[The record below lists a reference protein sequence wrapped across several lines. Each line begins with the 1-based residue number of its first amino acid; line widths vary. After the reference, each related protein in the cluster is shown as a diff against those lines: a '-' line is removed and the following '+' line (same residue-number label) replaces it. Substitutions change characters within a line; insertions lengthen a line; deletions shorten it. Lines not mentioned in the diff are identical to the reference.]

1 MRGPRRSLPDVW
13 PQPNQRHIRGDRRR
27 RRSRDARALEPA
39 RARAAAVRGRR
50 DATPSALLRARR
62 SGGRLPAAHRVVQ
75 PSPPFRLKPWYES
88 GDAPPMQIELPP
100 LSVEAMSKL
109 KPNVAFKVP
118 PELQQFMDKLNLKD
132 AIDGKVKKGLNISFG
147 MICGFSI
154 PLITICAFIVLQIF
168 LVLFNILFFWLPFIR
183 ICIPFPK
190 ISNNGGGG

>member
-1 MRGPRRSLPDVW
+1 MFEAVAAAAEAAMRARWTRLAPA
-13 PQPNQRHIRGDRRR
+13 RRR
-27 RRSRDARALEPA
+27 FEDAAMQFHLRCF
-39 RARAAAVRGRR
+39 VRVDPEDGCPPRI
-50 DATPSALLRARR
+50 AWCN
-62 SGGRLPAAHRVVQ
+62 

-88 GDAPPMQIELPP
+88 GDAPPVQIELPP
-100 LSVEAMSKL
+100 LSLDSLSKL

-190 ISNNGGGG
+190 ISNNEGGG